1 MIATARAPAV
11 TRTRAHVPVS
21 CVLVVHGPWWP
32 VSATA
37 TACTNHVP
45 AGMFSSLTGCGRPA
59 DSIVTMAA
67 QTGWP

>member
-1 MIATARAPAV
+1 MMATERAPAA

-21 CVLVVHGPWWP
+21 WVLVVQGPQWL

-45 AGMFSSLTGCGRPA
+45 AGTFSSLTACGLLA
-59 DSIVTMAA
+59 DSMVTRAA
-67 QTGWP
+67 LAGWP